1 MKSETEFFR
10 GSAESFFE
18 LQAGG
23 LLELRCS
30 WAIVK
35 HSCSWIFWIFYIW
48 KLLNWSSVSVIILQ
62 QTKQLETWDQFFTYS
77 VLLLVSGLDIIVFDE
92 FSANSSWFSYSLII
106 WGSWHS
112 SSGSARIF
120 YVFWKTKEVH
130 ETLVYPLSPTSSGV
144 RAFKSFSSPNT
155 TDFFSFS
162 WVCLSLDLKDCQNTF
177 MLFLDLCLIKIGVIS
192 PVIRCLHLKFSC
204 LFSSNGKWKQKDS
217 AT

>member
-1 MKSETEFFR
+1 MSETEFFR
-10 GSAESFFE
+10 ASAESFFE

-30 WAIVK
+30 WEIVK
-35 HSCSWIFWIFYIW
+35 HSCSWIFWIFFIW

-62 QTKQLETWDQFFTYS
+62 QTKQLEKWDQFITCN
-77 VLLLVSGLDIIVFDE
+77 VLLLVSDLVIIVFDE

-106 WGSWHS
+106 WGSWLS

-120 YVFWKTKEVH
+120 YMFWKSKEVRK
-130 ETLVYPLSPTSSGV
+130 TLVYPLSPASSGV
-144 RAFKSFSSPNT
+144 RAFKSFSSLNT

-162 WVCLSLDLKDCQNTF
+162 WVCLSLDLKDCQYTF
-177 MLFLDLCLIKIGVIS
+177 MLFLDLCLIKMGVIS
-192 PVIRCLHLKFSC
+192 PVIRCLHLKFFC
-204 LFSSNGKWKQKDS
+204 LFSNNGKWKQKDS